1 MPMMPQ
7 ALMDAAAAFGL
18 VAIAEL
24 GDKSQL
30 VCMGLA
36 ARHRAIPVLAG
47 AVLAF
52 ALLNLIAV
60 LFGASLAHWLP
71 PWLIAATVAVLFA
84 VFGIRALLAAQ
95 APEEEV
101 VCPSAPGYGV
111 LLSTSMLIFVA
122 EFGDKT
128 QLAVAGLAGA
138 LPPLAIWAGATAGL
152 ALTSLLGV
160 TAGRTLLQ
168 RLPQA
173 WIHRLSAVL
182 FLGFAVVAAA
192 KALNGLG

>member
-1 MPMMPQ
+1 MMPQ
-7 ALMDAAAAFGL
+7 TLLDAAAAFGL

-36 ARHRAIPVLAG
+36 ARHRAVPVLAG
-47 AVLAF
+47 AVVAF

-71 PWLIAATVAVLFA
+71 PWLIGVSVAVLFA
-84 VFGIRALLAAQ
+84 VFGIRALLAAR
-95 APEEEV
+95 APEQEEA
-101 VCPSAPGYGV
+101 CPPAPGYGV
-111 LLSTSMLIFVA
+111 FLSTSVLIFVA

-152 ALTSLLGV
+152 ALTTLIGV

-173 WIHRLSAVL
+173 WIHRVSAVL
-182 FLGFAVVAAA
+182 FLSFAAVAAS
-192 KALNGLG
+192 KALSGLG

>member
-1 MPMMPQ
+1 MMPQ
-7 ALMDAAAAFGL
+7 TLLDAAAAFGM

-36 ARHRAIPVLAG
+36 ARHRAVPVLAG
-47 AVLAF
+47 AVVAF

-71 PWLIAATVAVLFA
+71 PWLIGASVAILFA
-84 VFGIRALLAAQ
+84 VFGIRALLAAR
-95 APEEEV
+95 APEQEEA
-101 VCPSAPGYGV
+101 CPPAPGYGV
-111 LLSTSMLIFVA
+111 FLSTSMLIFVA

-152 ALTSLLGV
+152 ALTTLIGI

-173 WIHRLSAVL
+173 WIHRVSAAL
-182 FLGFAVVAAA
+182 FLSFAAVAAS
-192 KALNGLG
+192 KALSGLG